1 MNRILAVKRLANQI
15 ISRLDLT
22 PPIDLDILY
31 QYFDVE
37 LIYERNQH
45 GIEAYSEL
53 KSDLKVIIN
62 PELNS
67 YEPRR
72 KIMPVSETHQY

>member
-37 LIYERNQH
+37 LIWNRS
-45 GIEAYSEL
+45 IF
-53 KSDLKVIIN
+53 
-62 PELNS
+62 
-67 YEPRR
+67 
-72 KIMPVSETHQY
+72 